1 MEVRVTKGAVTLDF
15 TEAVIS
21 QPMLMIDADVSS
33 GRLTLVTK
41 PGIAVDTGDV
51 AADNSYVK
59 VRANRVPKCLSSC
72 GSRYQ
77 AWSAAGTSRPARSD
91 RGQPAVLA
99 GDH

>member
-21 QPMLMIDADVSS
+21 QPLLMIDADVSS

-59 VRANRVPKCLSSC
+59 VRANRGPEVPVILRIQVS
-72 GSRYQ
+72 GMVGGGHIT
-77 AWSAAGTSRPARSD
+77 ARPPR
-91 RGQPAVLA
+91 RTFRQWLPR
-99 GDH
+99 HP